1 MSTHPSHPTDQPS
14 SSPPQQPSAE
24 ARATSAPD
32 SWPDAIWPEVL
43 PPLGSDPAIIAS
55 TPPAILEAQRV
66 FYEDLPELL
75 KTHRGQW
82 VAYSGKERLGF
93 GATQD
98 ALWDECLAR
107 GYPEFLIRC
116 IEPDL
121 GFDFISAL

>member
-1 MSTHPSHPTDQPS
+1 MSTLPSHPTDQP
-14 SSPPQQPSAE
+14 PAKTPEQPSAE
-24 ARATSAPD
+24 APATNG
-32 SWPDAIWPEVL
+32 PDAWPGPL

-66 FYEDLPELL
+66 YLQDLPELL

-82 VAYSGKERLGF
+82 VAYYGKERLAF
-93 GATQD
+93 APTKD
-98 ALWDECLAR
+98 ALCKACFAR
-107 GYPEFLIRC
+107 GYQEFLIRY